1 MGQILTINL
10 NKSHYQFQ
18 VLKLQQTGQVIESQ
32 ILLQGSTVTLC
43 KETNKGW
50 IQKDDS
56 DPIVNDLV
64 KAIGN
69 SISLR
74 YRV

>member
-1 MGQILTINL
+1 MGQVLTINVD
-10 NKSHYQFQ
+10 KSKYQFQ
-18 VLKLQQTGQVIESQ
+18 VLKLNQVNRSIVESQ
-32 ILLQGSTVTLC
+32 ILLQGNTVTLC
-43 KETNKGW
+43 KDEKGW
-50 IQKDDS
+50 IQKDGTN
-56 DPIVNDLV
+56 PIIQDLV